1 MSQKSENIQ
10 TWLDGPQDYVTGLQL
25 YLRYG
30 QNEALKSIFA
40 LGQTSYNEK
49 KLLEVLRELAQQ
61 VKKNQKPASKNKK
74 PAKGQPFV
82 VDPRHPELVKL
93 YRQRAYVKSQI
104 CVLHGQ
110 QARKEA
116 AFQVLHITEHIERI
130 LFTGFPEDKLP
141 DDRAELVRL
150 SERNRKYL
158 SRYREDAGKAEEVKR
173 REHENKLIR
182 QKLSEDAVQDKS

>member
-1 MSQKSENIQ
+1 MSQKLESIQ
-10 TWLDGPQDYVTGLQL
+10 TWLDGPQDYASGLQL

-30 QNEALKSIFA
+30 RNEALKSIFG

-49 KLLEVLRELAQQ
+49 KLLEALRKLLHETE
-61 VKKNQKPASKNKK
+61 KNQKAVSKEKK
-74 PAKGQPFV
+74 AAKGQSFV

-104 CVLHGQ
+104 CVLPGQ
-110 QARKEA
+110 QQRKEA

-141 DDRAELVRL
+141 TDRAELVRL

-158 SRYREDAGKAEEVKR
+158 SRYRQDAGKADEVKR
-173 REHENKLIR
+173 REHENELIR
-182 QKLSEDAVQDKS
+182 QKLIEDAVQDKS